1 MLSKTKLVACSSTM
15 SDSTEN
21 GNGGDRN
28 ENSSWTEQAKEWL
41 SLNMDNER
49 SARLKQCRILQ
60 DTLTACRKNAK
71 LKQVDADRLHL
82 EASPPGMRMVTF
94 FRWRHVH
101 DYDATCQRE
110 EHSLWACRGVAL
122 QCGQE
127 LTALRE
133 CFNEKQG
140 LLVNGEVVDAGEVL
154 KHKRTAYESN
164 KKTKPTDVIP
174 CREMQ
179 EKIGMCIAENSKA
192 LALRHLERNAK
203 ERDEN

>member
-1 MLSKTKLVACSSTM
+1 M
-15 SDSTEN
+15 SDSTETDN
-21 GNGGDRN
+21 SGDNN
-28 ENSSWTEQAKEWL
+28 ENSSWINQAKQWM

-49 SARLKQCRILQ
+49 IGRLKQCRVLQ

-71 LKQVDADRLHL
+71 LKQVDNDRLHL

-110 EHSLWACRGVAL
+110 EHSLWGCRAVAL

-133 CFNEKQG
+133 CFSDKQG
-140 LLVNGEVVDAGEVL
+140 LCVSGEPIDVGEIL
-154 KHKRTAYESN
+154 KHKRTAYESS
-164 KKTKPTDVIP
+164 KKIKPTDVIP

-179 EKIGMCIAENSKA
+179 EKLGMCIAENSKA
-192 LALRHLERNAK
+192 LARRHIERNAK
-203 ERDEN
+203 ERGET